1 AKTISGHGNGAVA
14 GFVDAVRKETGL
26 DFDLADYREHAL
38 GTGANATAVAY
49 VELRRGDGTALF
61 GVGIDRNIVAASL
74 KAVVSGVNRMLKK
87 EAGAVARSREVHV
100 QAEPASARSAVAQA
114 LRQGRGLDLPPKL
127 EAEFQRLIEVNG
139 VGAAPDRICQAF
151 EAEYLDRGRYAFIE
165 HSAKADGGRRGEQ
178 AIKAKVT
185 AAGRKLKIEG
195 W

>member
-74 KAVVSGVNRMLKK
+74 KAVVSGVNRMMNE
-87 EAGAVARSREVHV
+87 EAGATGLTPADHSST
-100 QAEPASARSAVAQA
+100 EPAAARTAIASW
-114 LRQGRGLDLPPKL
+114 LGEGREPVVP
-127 EAEFQRLIEVNG
+127 
-139 VGAAPDRICQAF
+139 
-151 EAEYLDRGRYAFIE
+151 
-165 HSAKADGGRRGEQ
+165 HSL
-178 AIKAKVT
+178 
-185 AAGRKLKIEG
+185 AAGLLRPIEANG
-195 W
+195 YG